1 MKSRIASS
9 LLLFFICSTDS
20 CMRGR
25 KDKTERQRERE
36 REGKKERKKERME
49 GGKKAYT
56 NEG

>member
-1 MKSRIASS
+1 MKSRIAAS
-9 LLLFFICSTDS
+9 LLLFFIRTTDS

-25 KDKTERQRERE
+25 KDKIEGERERE
-36 REGKKERKKERME
+36 RGRKKERME

>member
-1 MKSRIASS
+1 MKSRIAAF
-9 LLLFFICSTDS
+9 LLLYFIRTTDS

-36 REGKKERKKERME
+36 RERERKKERME
-49 GGKKAYT
+49 GGKEEYT